1 MGGVGWSS
9 DRHDFMWHL
18 NHFCRWVAKGCLLG
32 WHPKHWG
39 CLSLVRCFYP
49 YMAHPL
55 ESTKKTIWKP
65 YMVWRVSIS
74 SLVHVVN
81 TALRGHACYI
91 GFIFF
96 IFLFIFNISSLLY
109 SYCWESGIPNSPYCF
124 TSSTV
129 MEICSP
135 YKCELNGLILCIIGE
150 QCVLK
155 LWLLS

>member
-1 MGGVGWSS
+1 MGGVRWLSNG
-9 DRHDFMWHL
+9 HDLMWHL

-91 GFIFF
+91 GF
-96 IFLFIFNISSLLY
+96 FLFFNISSLLY

-135 YKCELNGLILCIIGE
+135 FKCELNGLILCIIGE

-155 LWLLS
+155 HWLLS